1 MKVLYVGNN
10 NVDAISEVVKK
21 RYTSLETATAKTLKE
36 IKYAIT
42 RGDTIDRAV
51 VFDSILL
58 ATYDIASTQKL
69 REGTQQLISLLKVDN
84 ILEIVCI
91 AQSNATGQYFLEE
104 LYEIQYRTSVHV
116 VGSKLSM
123 TDIVNYSMASI
134 AQLRQT
140 SKKEL
145 ITADIYQTNDSV
157 IWSDNKSV
165 MSEWQQLGKSNIV
178 SMNIK
183 DTFRLNIAL
192 ELLEFYVPKVSWE
205 YKADL
210 REQELIKNSL
220 TETDEQST
228 KEKKPK
234 KKNIFS
240 RFFSWIASKFRK
252 A

>member
-1 MKVLYVGNN
+1 M
-10 NVDAISEVVKK
+10 
-21 RYTSLETATAKTLKE
+21 
-36 IKYAIT
+36 
-42 RGDTIDRAV
+42 
-51 VFDSILL
+51 
-58 ATYDIASTQKL
+58 
-69 REGTQQLISLLKVDN
+69 KVDN

-178 SMNIK
+178 SINIK

-220 TETDEQST
+220 TETDEQPT